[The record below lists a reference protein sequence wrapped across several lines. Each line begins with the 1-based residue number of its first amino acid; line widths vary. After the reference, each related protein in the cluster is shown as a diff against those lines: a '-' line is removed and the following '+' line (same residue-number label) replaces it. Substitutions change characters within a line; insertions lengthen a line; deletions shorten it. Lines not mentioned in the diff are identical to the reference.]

1 VTHLEFDLT
10 DLQVT
15 QLREVLDALP
25 LRPYAPLV
33 NTMLPRLPL
42 VTPVGPPPS
51 NIVVMPAPELRR
63 LQSRLPHGG
72 SL

>member
-25 LRPYAPLV
+25 LRPYAPLITAV
-33 NTMLPRLPL
+33 LSKLPL
-42 VTPVGPPPS
+42 AAPVGPPS